1 MIPPAS
7 MKETHNHSLTASL
20 KVSPAEDLDCS
31 SSDESESEVIA
42 PTQDASQRRLIQK
55 ARFEALSVTG
65 ARCAYYLRANTLLA
79 SLILLLP
86 TTRKSK
92 LPMSPKYPQ
101 LS

>member
-7 MKETHNHSLTASL
+7 MKETHNRSLTASL
-20 KVSPAEDLDCS
+20 KVSPAEDVDCS
-31 SSDESESEVIA
+31 LSDESESEAIA

-65 ARCAYYLRANTLLA
+65 IRCRYHLRANTLLA
-79 SLILLLP
+79 SLIVLLHAM
-86 TTRKSK
+86 RKPK